1 MPVPTFVPGGTQS
14 LRKIRVAD
22 GAWGAYQERPKQR
35 DSGLVMPETQVSET
49 EAFRYT
55 EIAQAIDYLVRN
67 YADQPSLD
75 DVARIAGISPH
86 HFQRTFK
93 TWTGVSPKRFLQYV
107 TIGHAK
113 TLLRDRA
120 NLLDTAFDLG
130 LSGPGRLHDL
140 FVACEAVTPGQYKL
154 RGDGLVIRHGFHDS
168 PFGRVLIGVTDRGI
182 CRLGFVTGG
191 GEAKAVSA
199 LSKEWPAAELIADE
213 LSTHET
219 AEEAFRFALGRSPDT
234 EQPKLL
240 VMGTNFQIKVWESLM
255 RIPRGGVVSY
265 QDVARVIGNT
275 GAQRAIGRAVGANP
289 IAMLIPCHR
298 VILKSG
304 AIHNYRWGVE
314 RKRAIL
320 AFEQAGLEN

>member
-1 MPVPTFVPGGTQS
+1 MPQTLPTEPNS
-14 LRKIRVAD
+14 SRHA
-22 GAWGAYQERPKQR
+22 
-35 DSGLVMPETQVSET
+35 
-49 EAFRYT
+49 

-107 TIGHAK
+107 TLSHAK
-113 TLLRDRA
+113 NLLKDSA
-120 NLLDTAFDLG
+120 NLLETSFDLG

-154 RGDGLVIRHGFHDS
+154 RGDGLAIRYGFHDS

-182 CRLGFVTGG
+182 CRLGFVDSGA
-191 GEAKAVSA
+191 EADAVTA
-199 LSKEWPAAELIADE
+199 LSDEWPAAELIADDQ
-213 LSTHET
+213 STYQP
-219 AEEAFRFALGRSPDT
+219 AEQAFRFALGQNPDN
-234 EQPKLL
+234 EQPKLFA
-240 VMGTNFQIKVWESLM
+240 MGTNFQIKVWESLL

-265 QDVARVIGNT
+265 QDIAGAIGQPK
-275 GAQRAIGRAVGANP
+275 AARAIGSAVGANP
-289 IAMLIPCHR
+289 IATLIPCHR

-304 AIHNYRWGVE
+304 VLHNYRWGVE

>member
-1 MPVPTFVPGGTQS
+1 
-14 LRKIRVAD
+14 
-22 GAWGAYQERPKQR
+22 
-35 DSGLVMPETQVSET
+35 MPETQVSET

-120 NLLDTAFDLG
+120 TLLDTAFDLG

-140 FVACEAVTPGQYKL
+140 FVALEAVTPGQYKF
-154 RGDGLVIRHGFHDS
+154 RGDGLTIRYGFHDS
-168 PFGRVLIGVTDRGI
+168 PFGRVLIGVTERGI
-182 CRLGFVTGG
+182 CRLGFVAGG
-191 GEAKAVSA
+191 AEADAVSA
-199 LSKEWPAAELIADE
+199 LGNEWPAAELIADGP
-213 LSTHET
+213 STFEP
-219 AEEAFRFALGRSPDT
+219 AEQAFRFAIGLSPDT